1 MKNICYTPIFIEQ
14 YNLFLNLFFKINSC
28 KNRIFYFIFLLISLF
43 SCKIEE
49 LKTPPIVKTNS
60 SSEITS
66 TSAKIWG
73 EVVEEGSSSATER
86 GFVYSEKNPSPSTSD
101 NKVSTGFGKGE
112 YNLVISKLTPKTKY
126 YFKAYASNQ
135 TGISYGDAKDFTT
148 LEDFKLPT
156 LITSP
161 STNITFNSCTTGG
174 IISSNGGAAILEKG
188 VVYSTSSNPT
198 ISNNKQI
205 STDPNNS
212 FSLVLTGLV
221 ENTTYYARAFATN
234 SVGTNYGEQIVFI
247 TPKNYDLLL
256 KNGLVAYYP
265 FNGNAKDASGNG
277 YDGVAINVTLT
288 SDRNNVNNAAYLFNK
303 SSIDLGVLPKLGNSP
318 TSFTKSVWILADG
331 NQNNFCKMPIL
342 SKRQKDSDKW
352 FSFGGGGNGTV
363 DVPWKEQAYF
373 FADGGG
379 YASGIANA
387 SYSSSKTNDNKWHH
401 LVAIKDKNS
410 LRLYFDGNLE
420 SSKTDNLEVNSS
432 SNMTLGYQAVWG
444 FECERYFFGKI
455 DDVGIWNR
463 VLSNEEIQYLL
474 KNRFTP

>member
-1 MKNICYTPIFIEQ
+1 MKNISYVPNFMNH
-14 YNLFLNLFFKINSC
+14 YKPLFKLIGRIKSFNNW
-28 KNRIFYFIFLLISLF
+28 IFYFSFFLVGLL

-73 EVVEEGSSSATER
+73 EVVEEGTSSALER

-101 NKVSTGFGKGE
+101 NKVSSGFGKGE
-112 YNLVISKLTPKTKY
+112 YSLVLTKLTPKTKY

-148 LEDFKLPT
+148 LEDLKLPT
-156 LITSP
+156 LTTSP
-161 STNITFNSCTTGG
+161 STNITYNSCTTGG
-174 IISSNGGAAILEKG
+174 VISSNGGAAVLEKG
-188 VVYSTSSNPT
+188 VVFSTSSNPT
-198 ISNNKQI
+198 VTNNKLISND
-205 STDPNNS
+205 SNNS
-212 FSLVLTGLV
+212 FSLVLTGLI

-234 SVGTNYGEQIVFI
+234 SVGTNYGEQIVF
-247 TPKNYDLLL
+247 TTSKNYDLLL

-303 SSIDLGVLPKLGNSP
+303 SSIDLGVLPKLGNAPS
-318 TSFTKSVWILADG
+318 TFTKSVWILADG

-342 SKRQKDSDKW
+342 SKRQNDSDKW

-387 SYSSSKTNDNKWHH
+387 AYSSSKTIDNKWHH

-420 SSKTDNLEVNSS
+420 SSKTDNLEINSS

-444 FECERYFFGKI
+444 FECEKYFFGKI

-463 VLSNEEIQYLL
+463 VLSNEEIQYLF